1 MDKLVGSMNISEQN
15 SVKSGRKYPL
25 LRPRF
30 AGIWKE
36 MLLPPLIFPAQV
48 LGGGCSGVLVTL
60 LCTPNPAMG
69 LSTRSLCW
77 LALV

>member
-36 MLLPPLIFPAQV
+36 MLLPPLIFP
-48 LGGGCSGVLVTL
+48 GGAEQPKCWVVVVVGC
-60 LCTPNPAMG
+60 
-69 LSTRSLCW
+69 W
-77 LALV
+77 